1 MSKCRVLI
9 VDDETNVVQT
19 LTTVFRDK
27 GFEVSSARDGEQALR
42 LVHMESPDVV
52 LLDIWLPGM
61 DGIET
66 LQVLQVQYPDI
77 KVIVMSGH
85 GNIKTAVKATQLGA
99 IDYLEKPLS
108 IESLLLAVHQAL
120 RPREQGGDAMIP
132 RSIQHHSPCLVGE
145 SLQMQRL
152 HAQLEQARHSDAPVL
167 IQGEEG
173 SGKTLVARL
182 LHYGSDR
189 CEGPFIRC
197 NCASLTPHN
206 AARMLFGCISVL
218 GERRNVLSK
227 GYVELANGGLLF
239 LDQIDALSFAV
250 QQQLLQAMQTST
262 ITRVGGKIS
271 IPLNIRV
278 VGSCTITG
286 THTRQRLLPALRDL
300 LQHNSIATPPLR
312 EHPDDIPALTQ
323 HFIQMYGNAV
333 SKTFDHEAMTSLLHY
348 HWPGNVNE
356 LKTLVMQMVNTISRD
371 CIRMS
376 DIPLAIRESRVS
388 VQDAHPTRSL
398 ADAQAQYDG
407 KARVHVNH
415 QRRNHWRSDEVK
427 PNFSTL
433 QVGGQQEAILA
444 EGKPTS
450 SLSSHTA
457 CQRTLRRGV
466 VIYGQGLHSGLKT
479 GMILSPL
486 PPNSG
491 IIFSNI
497 PSGETLPASI
507 DFVEST
513 DFCTSLQKG
522 RTSAR
527 TIEHIMSVLHAYRIS
542 NLLIKISDE
551 IPIMDGSAT
560 AFCQLI
566 EESGVV
572 EQNYAVE
579 EFVVDQ
585 CYHIGDILP
594 EAKYIQVEPYDGLRV
609 SYRLHYPKPL
619 GIQEITYE
627 HQDGASYQRNIAPAR
642 TFAFLRDV
650 EQMHA
655 AGLVAG
661 GRFNNVILIDDEK
674 IVNSIQLRFPDEF
687 ARHKILDI
695 LGDFYLLGRPL
706 RGHIRAN
713 MTGHTENIALVRKL
727 RAILQI
733 TQA

>member
-1 MSKCRVLI
+1 
-9 VDDETNVVQT
+9 
-19 LTTVFRDK
+19 
-27 GFEVSSARDGEQALR
+27 
-42 LVHMESPDVV
+42 
-52 LLDIWLPGM
+52 
-61 DGIET
+61 
-66 LQVLQVQYPDI
+66 
-77 KVIVMSGH
+77 
-85 GNIKTAVKATQLGA
+85 
-99 IDYLEKPLS
+99 
-108 IESLLLAVHQAL
+108 
-120 RPREQGGDAMIP
+120 
-132 RSIQHHSPCLVGE
+132 
-145 SLQMQRL
+145 MQRL
-152 HAQLEQARHSDAPVL
+152 HAQLEQARQSDTPVL

-173 SGKTLVARL
+173 SGKALVARL
-182 LHYGSDR
+182 LHHGSDR
-189 CEGPFIRC
+189 SEGPFIRC

-206 AARMLFGCISVL
+206 AARMLFGCISGP
-218 GERRNVLSK
+218 GEGRNLTRK

-239 LDQIDALSFAV
+239 LDQIDALSFAI

-262 ITRVGGKIS
+262 ITRVGGKLS

-278 VGSCTITG
+278 AASCTITG
-286 THTRQRLLPALRDL
+286 RHTSQGLLPALRDVF
-300 LQHNSIATPPLR
+300 QHNSITTPPLR

-323 HFIQMYGNAV
+323 HFLQMYGNSTPKA
-333 SKTFDHEAMTSLLHY
+333 FDHDAMASLLHY

-356 LKTLVMQMVNTISRD
+356 LKTVVIQMVNTTSRD

-376 DIPLAIRESRVS
+376 DIPLAILESRVS
-388 VQDAHPTRSL
+388 EQDTAHRTRGL
-398 ADAQAQYDG
+398 ADTQAEYDG
-407 KARVHVNH
+407 RARVHPNH
-415 QRRNHWRSDEVK
+415 QHRNRGRPEEAT

-433 QVGGQQEAILA
+433 QVGAQQEAPLA
-444 EGKPTS
+444 EGQPTS
-450 SLSSHTA
+450 SLSSLTA

-507 DFVEST
+507 EFVEST

-522 RTSAR
+522 RSTAR

-566 EESGVV
+566 EKSGVT
-572 EQNYAVE
+572 EQNCAAE

-585 CYHIGDILP
+585 CYHVGDITP
-594 EAKYIQVEPYDGLRV
+594 EAKYILVEPYDGLRV

-627 HQDGASYQRNIAPAR
+627 HQDGASYRHNIAPAR

-655 AGLVAG
+655 VGLVAG

-727 RAILQI
+727 RATLQM
-733 TQA
+733 TKA